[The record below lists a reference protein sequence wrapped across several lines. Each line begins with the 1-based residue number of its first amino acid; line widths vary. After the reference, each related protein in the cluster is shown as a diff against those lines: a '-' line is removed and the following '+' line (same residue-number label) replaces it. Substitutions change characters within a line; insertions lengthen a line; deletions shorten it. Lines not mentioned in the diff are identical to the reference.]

1 MRCSI
6 MKIYLVDRDK
16 YINVT
21 FDEVMNILASGLQ
34 PSEWTRENIQ
44 KYLLY

>member
-1 MRCSI
+1 VQ
-6 MKIYLVDRDK
+6 IYLVDKQK
-16 YINVT
+16 YFNVT
-21 FDEVMNILASGLQ
+21 FDEVMNILASGLN

>member
-1 MRCSI
+1 

-21 FDEVMNILASGLQ
+21 FDEVMNILASGLN
-34 PSEWTRENIQ
+34 PNEWTRENIQ